1 MSESYLSPSDLVPDE
16 WKLVNLHY
24 TRLVLKLPRGGS
36 EVYLALVTNKVL
48 EAL

>member
-16 WKLVNLHY
+16 WKLVKLHY

-36 EVYLALVTNKVL
+36 EVDLASVMDR
-48 EAL
+48 A